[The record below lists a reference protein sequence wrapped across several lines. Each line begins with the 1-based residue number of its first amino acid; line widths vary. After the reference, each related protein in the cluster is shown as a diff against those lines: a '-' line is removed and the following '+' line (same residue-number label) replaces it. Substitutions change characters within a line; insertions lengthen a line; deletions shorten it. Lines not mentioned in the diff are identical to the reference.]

1 MRFFQKLSSKVIILV
16 LVVAVIGFIGLF
28 VSQSFRIKEVQTQYE
43 NAQAGLQRI
52 EDRNAK
58 LKEHLDFYQNS
69 PGYMLYVEKV
79 ARESLGMAKPNETV
93 ILPITDNN
101 GTLQSSQFSAPTI
114 VNNAPAPAPAHKAN
128 WQNWLGFFFGN

>member
-1 MRFFQKLSSKVIILV
+1 MKFVQKLSSKIIILV
-16 LVVAVIGFIGLF
+16 LIVAVIGFIGLF
-28 VSQSFRIKEVQTQYE
+28 ISQSFRIKAVQTDYE
-43 NAQAGLQRI
+43 KGQAVLQQI

-101 GTLQSSQFSAPTI
+101 GTLQDAQVSVPTL
-114 VNNAPAPAPAHKAN
+114 VNTPAPPAPHKAN
-128 WQNWLGFFFGN
+128 WQNWLGFFFGT

>member
-1 MRFFQKLSSKVIILV
+1 MKFVQKLSSKIIILV
-16 LVVAVIGFIGLF
+16 LIVAVIGFIGLF
-28 VSQSFRIKEVQTQYE
+28 ISQSFRIKAVQTDYE
-43 NAQAGLQRI
+43 KGQAVLQQI

-101 GTLQSSQFSAPTI
+101 GTLQDAQVSVPTLVNTSAP
-114 VNNAPAPAPAHKAN
+114 PAPHKAN
-128 WQNWLGFFFGN
+128 WQNWLGFFFGT